1 MPYGD
6 EPYAWFP
13 TNSAEVIAFTNHV
26 RGLSAGQRSLQVT
39 FNDNVFVQGIRYGGV
54 TLTNIRYGGI
64 NYAFAHLGMTAP
76 APPALAAWD
85 AFKALGSARGIQFLA
100 SPNLEDLYEA
110 SPAEG
115 TLTEAFPTDILTDDN
130 FGFERIRAITAS
142 NRVLI
147 DRGSLPSNA
156 RQFIELLPD
165 DWTIYLLNED
175 DEEYVAW
182 RANAVQT
189 GGAGRVGY
197 DLGSTGY
204 VEIASNL
211 ATQYST
217 FLLGLADANVI
228 VGMAQDASWRPYV

>member
-1 MPYGD
+1 M
-6 EPYAWFP
+6 
-13 TNSAEVIAFTNHV
+13 TNM
-26 RGLSAGQRSLQVT
+26 
-39 FNDNVFVQGIRYGGV
+39 RYGGV
-54 TLTNIRYGGI
+54 NYGV
-64 NYAFAHLGMTAP
+64 AHLGITPP

-85 AFKALGSARGIQFLA
+85 AFKALGSARGIQFAA
-100 SPNLEDLYEA
+100 SPNLADLYEA
-110 SPAEG
+110 DPAEG
-115 TLTEAFPTDILTDDN
+115 VLTEAFPTDILTDDN
-130 FGFERIRAITAS
+130 FGFERIRGITA
-142 NRVLI
+142 NTRLLF

-156 RQFIELLPD
+156 RQFMELLPN

-189 GGAGRVGY
+189 GGASRVGY

-228 VGMAQDASWRPYV
+228 VGMAQDADWRPYA